1 LILPVKDRAPGY
13 VLWENMEPTNP
24 PPPDLPL
31 PPVAPATPV
40 IAPANFSYQAQTN
53 DGQRFSGTMEAANA
67 EEATRRLEAM
77 RLRVLEIARA
87 QPMPRARPLR
97 GDDFAAFNQQL
108 AQLTA
113 AGMPVEQG
121 LRLIATDLRKGR
133 MARTIE
139 QVAAEMERGTPLD
152 QAFEKHAK
160 QFPPLY
166 GRLIRAGIKSNNLSG
181 VLLNLGRHLEAI
193 GRLRQTLWATIA
205 YPLFVLI
212 TFGLLISFLALSVL
226 PQFEHIYADFHI
238 RLPVITRIL
247 IAFGHIAPVLLGIL
261 LVVAIGGPLMWGVL
275 QAMGHGPAVVER
287 LLVPLPLVGRVLRDN
302 LLARWCDAARIAV
315 DAGMDL
321 PAAFSMAGEA
331 TRSGRLTRDGQALS
345 AALAAGQPLTN
356 AKTSLLPPSVP
367 ATLQF
372 ASGTNDLGTTLG
384 SLAELYQ
391 RQADLRLAA
400 LPGILTP
407 VLVIV
412 LALLIG
418 FVILGLLAPLI
429 ALIEGISGGS
439 GGGGLKL

>member
-1 LILPVKDRAPGY
+1 MKARPIGS
-13 VLWENMEPTNP
+13 VLSLTMEPTNP
-24 PPPDLPL
+24 PSADAPLPL
-31 PPVAPATPV
+31 PPAEPAATGIVPML
-40 IAPANFSYQAQTN
+40 FSYQAQTN

-77 RLRVLEIARA
+77 RLRVLEIAPA
-87 QPMPRARPLR
+87 QKMPRATPLR

-121 LRLIATDLRKGR
+121 LRLIAADLRKGR

-139 QVAAEMERGTPLD
+139 QVAAELERGTPLD

-166 GRLIRAGIKSNNLSG
+166 GRLIRAGIQSNNLSG
-181 VLLNLGRHLEAI
+181 VLLNLGRHLDAL

-238 RLPVITRIL
+238 RLPVITQVL
-247 IAFGHIAPVLLGIL
+247 LAFGHVAPVLLGVL
-261 LVVAIGGPLMWGVL
+261 LVVAVGGPIVWGAL
-275 QAMGHGPAVVER
+275 GAMGYGPTLVER
-287 LLVPLPLVGRVLRDN
+287 LLVPLPLIGRILRDN

-315 DAGMDL
+315 EAGMDL

-331 TRSGRLTRDGQALS
+331 TRSGKLIRDGQALG
-345 AALAAGQPLTN
+345 AALAEGRPLT
-356 AKTSLLPPSVP
+356 AATTSLLPPSVP

-384 SLAELYQ
+384 TLAELYQ

-429 ALIEGISGGS
+429 ALIEGISGVS
-439 GGGGLKL
+439 GKGGLKF